1 MLLSRR
7 DMLTNGVMGGA
18 LLGTAEGAA
27 AAEAAAPIDDAQV
40 LQTLKQLISE
50 IQQNRRSNL
59 AGEIAYVGQLRETM
73 LEFVKSTNKWPDMID
88 VGPGVFFAIYDW
100 HVRFGQQPTVVRMPD
115 NRYGITFM
123 FTTLVLRQEQ
133 SRSYV
138 GIAYD
143 KEK

>member
-18 LLGTAEGAA
+18 LLGTAEEAA

-88 VGPGVFFAIYDW
+88 VGSGVFFAIYDW

-133 SRSYV
+133 SRTYV